1 MPLIIAI
8 IVIIIIV
15 KVISKRKYEEL
26 EKEILQ
32 KLGFSSWNMVT
43 YFDEYVAVK
52 SRQALEKYD
61 DVKFFKENKGKLTR
75 AEVQHEKKT
84 SSEQQTEKIKS
95 ITEPHKDVKKTEPVK
110 KEHVKEVIK
119 REEKLSEVQEN
130 TKEACEKFLH
140 DVLKTMGMEVEI
152 TI

>member
-61 DVKFFKENKGKLTR
+61 DVKFLKKIKENLR
-75 AEVQHEKKT
+75 
-84 SSEQQTEKIKS
+84 EQRRLLKRKI
-95 ITEPHKDVKKTEPVK
+95 T
-110 KEHVKEVIK
+110 
-119 REEKLSEVQEN
+119 
-130 TKEACEKFLH
+130 
-140 DVLKTMGMEVEI
+140 
-152 TI
+152 

>member
-61 DVKFFKENKGKLTR
+61 DVKFF
-75 AEVQHEKKT
+75 
-84 SSEQQTEKIKS
+84 
-95 ITEPHKDVKKTEPVK
+95 
-110 KEHVKEVIK
+110 
-119 REEKLSEVQEN
+119 
-130 TKEACEKFLH
+130 
-140 DVLKTMGMEVEI
+140 
-152 TI
+152 